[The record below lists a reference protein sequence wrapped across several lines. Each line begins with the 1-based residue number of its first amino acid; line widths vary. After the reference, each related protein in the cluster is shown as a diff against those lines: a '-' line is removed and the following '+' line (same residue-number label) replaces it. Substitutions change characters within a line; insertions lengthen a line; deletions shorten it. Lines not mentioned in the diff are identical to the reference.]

1 MERHPVGAGR
11 GTCCVPGSHGRSAPR
26 SVPFPRRAKARLA
39 AHGIH
44 APFCA
49 ATAYAGGLRIGS
61 AVPRSQTSRPAPQ
74 RGPDRTSHAVARR
87 GRARETR
94 RRTTSAPLPR
104 TTCGVD
110 FLTALSRLVEV
121 VGPSGAHRHRLH
133 REARHH
139 TQRPRITEVGEYLQR
154 TPSTT
159 APPGAHHGEDVSE
172 RSPTGGSTPGIGSNC
187 SAGSSPCTTGF
198 VPRRTNLAEPVH
210 APAICSTRR
219 GGERR
224 CTDTHQRVMEW
235 PCHRGRPGSR

>member
-74 RGPDRTSHAVARR
+74 RGPDRTRHAVAWR

-139 TQRPRITEVGEYLQR
+139 TQRPRKS
-154 TPSTT
+154 PKSAST
-159 APPGAHHGEDVSE
+159 
-172 RSPTGGSTPGIGSNC
+172 C
-187 SAGSSPCTTGF
+187 SVLHRP
-198 VPRRTNLAEPVH
+198 PRR
-210 APAICSTRR
+210 
-219 GGERR
+219 
-224 CTDTHQRVMEW
+224 
-235 PCHRGRPGSR
+235 RGRITAKMSRNGHQPVARHQV